1 LKITGSHELP
11 VDVQR
16 AYELLLDPD
25 VLARALPGC
34 DELVRIGPDEYE
46 MRLKVAIASVQ
57 GLFSGKV
64 RITDR
69 QPPDSYRM
77 AVEGTGRI
85 GFVKG
90 EGLMKLSSKNGATEL
105 NYDGDVQVGG
115 MIAGVGQRLI
125 ETSARMIIKRFMDKL
140 TEEAKK

>member
-1 LKITGSHELP
+1 MKITGSHELP

-16 AYELLLDPD
+16 AYEMLLDPD

-77 AVEGTGRI
+77 AVEGTGRV

-90 EGLMKLSSKNGATEL
+90 EGLMKLSPKEGATEMQ
-105 NYDGDVQVGG
+105 YEGDVQVGG
-115 MIAGVGQRLI
+115 MIAGVGQRLL

-140 TEEAKK
+140 SEEAKR